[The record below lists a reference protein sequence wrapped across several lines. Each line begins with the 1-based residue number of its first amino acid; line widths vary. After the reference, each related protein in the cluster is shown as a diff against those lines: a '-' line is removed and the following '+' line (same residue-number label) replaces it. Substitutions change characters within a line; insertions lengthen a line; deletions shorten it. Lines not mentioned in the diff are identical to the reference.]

1 MDSTL
6 RIAVFNEKGIVPVT
20 IVHLTGVLDWKTH
33 QDFEDRTFEAIAAG
47 ADNILIDMGGV
58 DFMGSA
64 GIRALH
70 AIAHRIRTARPGGA
84 PGRMALLNPSEA
96 AMRVLKTVGLDSYFG
111 VHDNLAEALKSF

>member
-33 QDFEDRTFEAIAAG
+33 QDFQDRTFEAIAAG
-47 ADNILIDMGGV
+47 AENILIDMGGV

-70 AIAHRIRTARPGGA
+70 AIARRIGTAGPGGA

-111 VHDNLAEALKSF
+111 VHDNLADALKSF